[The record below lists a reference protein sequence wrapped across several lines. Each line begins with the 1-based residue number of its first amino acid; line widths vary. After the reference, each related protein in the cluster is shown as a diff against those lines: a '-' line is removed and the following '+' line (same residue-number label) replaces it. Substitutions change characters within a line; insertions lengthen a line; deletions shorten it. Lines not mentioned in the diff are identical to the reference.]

1 MIHARIVVLLLTA
14 IALIYM
20 GAHQNPPSRMVET
33 PYCVVDTRAAAKD
46 QQGHWHIFWT
56 EMYAPCSQQD
66 RFVNA

>member
-1 MIHARIVVLLLTA
+1 MIRARAAVLLLA
-14 IALIYM
+14 ILALVYM

-46 QQGHWHIFWT
+46 ALGNWHIFWS

-66 RFVNA
+66 RFHNA